1 MEVRSRELFRC
12 HGHVVVSIHV
22 HLLEHFFTRS
32 NRRVDD
38 LILDSEVGQL
48 VLSLVSDT
56 INRVLLNF

>member
-1 MEVRSRELFRC
+1 MEVSPRELLRC
-12 HGHVVVSIHV
+12 HGYVVVSIHV
-22 HLLEHFFTRS
+22 HLLEYFFTRS
-32 NRRVDD
+32 NRRMND